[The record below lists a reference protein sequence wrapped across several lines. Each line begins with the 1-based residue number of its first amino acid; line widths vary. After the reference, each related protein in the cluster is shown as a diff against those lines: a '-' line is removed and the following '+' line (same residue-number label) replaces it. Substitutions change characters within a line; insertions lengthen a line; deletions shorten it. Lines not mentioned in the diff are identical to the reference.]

1 LQFPPGHSTV
11 QVVPVAHEVV
21 QFPPR
26 QVTWHDAVPMQVV
39 VQLPCVQLTAHFD
52 ASAQL
57 DVHPAPARGQSRLQV

>member
-1 LQFPPGHSTV
+1 
-11 QVVPVAHEVV
+11 
-21 QFPPR
+21 
-26 QVTWHDAVPMQVV
+26 VTWHDAVPMQVV